1 MDETLNKTT
10 LTTISLLEARL
21 LRIEHLLFGTSTPP
35 PRAPDTAVAVAL
47 SDIERRFANL
57 LSRVRVYAELLKICT
72 HQIDPWSIA
81 TFPLT
86 HQLLGNQHPT
96 LFSPTP
102 ATNASVLPTQLDL
115 DAIRSTVLSFATS
128 FPSTA
133 SALTAATS
141 ESDSPV
147 PDTAASAQLAALIP
161 RLTGVEAVQ
170 VAQEA
175 EIAALRIRSERVL
188 RQYYEERVLAYGEWV
203 ASMEGTFEKVEARAR
218 RAIKTRKGELE
229 A

>member
-57 LSRVRVYAELLKICT
+57 LSRVRVYAELLKIC
-72 HQIDPWSIA
+72 
-81 TFPLT
+81 
-86 HQLLGNQHPT
+86 NQHPT

>member
-1 MDETLNKTT
+1 
-10 LTTISLLEARL
+10 LL
-21 LRIEHLLFGTSTPP
+21 
-35 PRAPDTAVAVAL
+35 D
-47 SDIERRFANL
+47 
-57 LSRVRVYAELLKICT
+57 
-72 HQIDPWSIA
+72 
-81 TFPLT
+81 
-86 HQLLGNQHPT
+86 NQHPT

-102 ATNASVLPTQLDL
+102 TTDVSVIPTQLEL

-147 PDTAASAQLAALIP
+147 PDAAASAQLAALIP
-161 RLTGVEAVQ
+161 RLAGVEAVQ

-175 EIAALRIRSERVL
+175 EIAALRMRSERVL
-188 RQYYEERVLAYGEWV
+188 RQYYEARVLEYGEWV
-203 ASMEGTFEKVEARAR
+203 TSMEGSLEAVEARVR
-218 RAIKTRKGELE
+218 RATKRKEGALE